1 MKRYQLGALLGIIG
15 FMTSMSIHA
24 YDGDYYYDTQPPR
37 YYQQPSSGSIT
48 IPLGNTYNSPS
59 ITFSVPTYVRP
70 PVVYEHHYYAPPVVY
85 HRPYYYRGYTSYR
98 SGEHR
103 HHHGHYNSHHYDD

>member
-1 MKRYQLGALLGIIG
+1 
-15 FMTSMSIHA
+15 MTSMSVHA
-24 YDGDYYYDTQPPR
+24 YDSDYYYDTQPPR
-37 YYQQPSSGSIT
+37 YYQQPSGSIT

-85 HRPYYYRGYTSYR
+85 HRPYYRGYTSYR

-103 HHHGHYNSHHYDD
+103 HHHGHHNRRHYDD